1 MKLKLISCEV
11 FYREMCAAVARSQN
25 RVDAEFLPKGLH
37 DLPCADM
44 RKRLQDA
51 LDRVDPAEYDAVV
64 LGYGL
69 CNNGLHHVEAGEIP
83 LVLPRA
89 HDCMTLFMGS
99 RRRYR
104 QYFDDHLGVYFLTSG
119 WIERGEVTGELKQ
132 LSIGHASG
140 MDMTYEELVARYGE
154 DNAKYLQETLCN
166 TEKNYRQITF
176 IEMGVEPDDHFE
188 QESQRRACQ
197 RGWKFEKLQGDMSMI
212 QRLVD
217 GPWDNDEFL
226 VVQPGGR
233 IIARYDELI
242 VEAESLPRDSCD
254 NSSSRVDTDA
264 GNANLPG

>member
-11 FYREMCAAVARSQN
+11 FYREMCSAVARSQN

-37 DLPCADM
+37 DLPCVDM
-44 RKRLQDA
+44 RKRLQET

-69 CNNGLHHVEAGEIP
+69 CNNGLHHVEAREIP
-83 LVLPRA
+83 IVLPRA

-99 RRRYR
+99 RKRYR
-104 QYFDDHLGVYFLTSG
+104 QYFDDNLGVYFLTSG
-119 WIERGEVTGELKQ
+119 WIERGEVSGELKQ
-132 LSIGHASG
+132 LSIGHTSG
-140 MDMTYEELVARYGE
+140 MDMTYDELVTQYGE
-154 DNAKYLQETLCN
+154 DNAQYLYETLCD

-176 IEMGVEPDDHFE
+176 IEMGIEPDNHFE
-188 QESQRRACQ
+188 RESQQRACQ
-197 RGWKFEKLQGDMSMI
+197 RGWKYEKLEGDISMI

-233 IIARYDELI
+233 VCARYDELI
-242 VEAESLPRDSCD
+242 VESESLSRDSCG
-254 NSSSRVDTDA
+254 NSSRRFDPDPGT
-264 GNANLPG
+264 ANLPG